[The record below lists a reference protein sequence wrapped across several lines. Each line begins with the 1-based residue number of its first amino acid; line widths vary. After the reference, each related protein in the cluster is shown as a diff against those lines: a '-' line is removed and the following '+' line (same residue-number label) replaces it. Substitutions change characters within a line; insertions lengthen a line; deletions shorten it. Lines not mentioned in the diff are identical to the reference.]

1 MTKPFGYSSDFERA
15 LDFGRPPNIKKLFP
29 NPGPKAKQIQSE
41 NQFQQ
46 RSGRKFWRLKKNLS
60 F

>member
-46 RSGRKFWRLKKNLS
+46 KSGRKF
-60 F
+60 